1 MKGNRLDIED
11 PVESVR
17 SFSACLFSQEGY
29 RVAFIE
35 QAKLAFR
42 ILQGSG
48 IDKNASLDKVTVY
61 IGYHRTDVP
70 GCIGS

>member
-1 MKGNRLDIED
+1 MKGNRLDVKD

-42 ILQGSG
+42 QAERLPTGS
-48 IDKNASLDKVTVY
+48 
-61 IGYHRTDVP
+61 RF
-70 GCIGS
+70 